1 MHVGLF
7 GGAYSMS
14 LPPLAFRM
22 LRVSGSYVGTLEEFC
37 ELVGL
42 VQNGID
48 LSIPITNRPL
58 DEAAD
63 ALEDLQ
69 SGKVAGRLVLKP

>member
-1 MHVGLF
+1 M
-7 GGAYSMS
+7 
-14 LPPLAFRM
+14 
-22 LRVSGSYVGTLEEFC
+22 
-37 ELVGL
+37 
-42 VQNGID
+42 D

>member
-1 MHVGLF
+1 M
-7 GGAYSMS
+7 
-14 LPPLAFRM
+14 
-22 LRVSGSYVGTLEEFC
+22 GTLEEFR

-42 VQNGID
+42 VQNGMD